1 MGTSRSSRQRFHGNA
16 KQWIEKCT
24 GEIPWSSVWFMVI
37 ELDKLPPSRG
47 WPFREWYRSWSE
59 RSNSSPFIQG
69 SKGARRS
76 CVSRINKKPPWRGDS
91 SCLPLIAWMITWTG
105 KCDWIWLNDGFQI
118 PKRSWDHSLSPT
130 NRWSSSSRPKI
141 IFGRESL
148 VLKHCLP
155 FYTYSPNSLQSL

>member
-76 CVSRINKKPPWRGDS
+76 CVSRSIKSPPGAGIPHVCPWLLGWS
-91 SCLPLIAWMITWTG
+91 LGLASVIEYGWMTDF
-105 KCDWIWLNDGFQI
+105 KI